1 MAHLHR
7 KRGHKGDKTVRRS
20 RWRRTVRLAFWLSFL
35 FVTAAVGGRWALTVL
50 YPLEYREIIFERARE
65 HGLDPFLVAAVI
77 RTESHFRPGATSPQG
92 ARGLMQIMPETGRWA
107 AAQMQIPYS
116 EELLYDPDYNIR
128 MGCWY
133 LAELHRE
140 FGDTVLAL
148 AAYNGGR
155 TNVARWLA
163 QRQWTGEHRTLE
175 QIPFSETRRY
185 VAVVMRDYRWYR
197 WLYASGSEAGGE
209 GLDAAAGSAAG
220 RTGGAP
226 HAAAAGV

>member
-1 MAHLHR
+1 M
-7 KRGHKGDKTVRRS
+7 RRS
-20 RWRRTVRLAFWLSFL
+20 RRRRIVRLVFWLALFL
-35 FVTAAVGGRWALTVL
+35 VTAVVGGRWALTLL
-50 YPLEYREIIFERARE
+50 YPLEYKAIIFERARE
-65 HGLDPFLVAAVI
+65 HGLDPYLVAAVI
-77 RTESHFRPGATSPQG
+77 RTESHFQPDATSSQG

-107 AAQMQIPYS
+107 AAEMQIPYS

-155 TNVARWLA
+155 TNVANWLK

-185 VAVVMRDYRWYR
+185 VATVMRDHRWYR
-197 WLYASGSEAGGE
+197 WLYASRSDAGGE
-209 GLDAAAGSAAG
+209 DWDAAAGSAAG
-220 RTGGAP
+220 RTGRPP
-226 HAAAAGV
+226 HPAAAGA